1 MAELVFDMQSMPG
14 ALGMGAMGHVP
25 MGPEGV
31 MASLQDAKDMKK
43 EQLLRGMV
51 GLAAFLKEL
60 ETQAH
65 LIHLNYEGSNF
76 LSIHA
81 FLKDQYE
88 LHLQQFDKVAELVRT
103 MDMYMPMCAC
113 GLKEAVS
120 PCFENVKSYAGMQ
133 QLAAYLKNL
142 EEMGQMAKDVEPM
155 AQCIG
160 AIDVANYMAEL
171 VGSAFQAGWFIKA
184 SLRA

>member
-14 ALGMGAMGHVP
+14 ALGLGAMGHVP
-25 MGPEGV
+25 MAPEGV
-31 MASLQDAKDMKK
+31 MTALQGAKDEKK
-43 EQLLRGMV
+43 ELLLQAMV
-51 GLAAFLKEL
+51 RLAAFLKEL

-76 LSIHA
+76 LSIHG
-81 FLKDQYE
+81 FLKEQYE

-113 GLKEAVS
+113 GLKDAVS

-133 QLAAYLKNL
+133 QLSAYLNNL
-142 EEMGQMAKDVEPM
+142 EQMAQMAKDAEPM
-155 AQCIG
+155 AQCVG

-171 VGSAFQAGWFIKA
+171 VGSAFQGAWFVKA

>member
-1 MAELVFDMQSMPG
+1 
-14 ALGMGAMGHVP
+14 MGRVP
-25 MGPEGV
+25 VDPEGV
-31 MASLQDAKDMKK
+31 MSALQDAKDDKK
-43 EQLLRGMV
+43 DLLLQGLVR
-51 GLAAFLKEL
+51 LAAFLKEL

-76 LSIHA
+76 LSIHG

-88 LHLQQFDKVAELVRT
+88 SHLEQFDTVAELVRT

-120 PCFENVKSYAGMQ
+120 PCFVNVKSYAGMQ
-133 QLAAYLKNL
+133 QLSAYLSNL
-142 EEMGQMAKDVEPM
+142 EAMGQMAKDVEPM

-171 VGSAFQAGWFIKA
+171 VGSAFKAAWFVKA

>member
-1 MAELVFDMQSMPG
+1 VAELVFDMQSMPG
-14 ALGMGAMGHVP
+14 ALGLGAMGHVP
-25 MGPEGV
+25 MAPEGV
-31 MASLQDAKDMKK
+31 MTALQGAKDEKK
-43 EQLLRGMV
+43 EVLLQAMV
-51 GLAAFLKEL
+51 RLAAFLKEL

-76 LSIHA
+76 LSIHG

-88 LHLQQFDKVAELVRT
+88 LHLQQFDRVAELVRT

-113 GLKEAVS
+113 GLKDAVS
-120 PCFENVKSYAGMQ
+120 CFENVKSYAGMQ
-133 QLAAYLKNL
+133 QLSAYLNNL
-142 EEMGQMAKDVEPM
+142 EQMGQMAKEAEPM

-171 VGSAFQAGWFIKA
+171 VGSAFQGAWFIKA